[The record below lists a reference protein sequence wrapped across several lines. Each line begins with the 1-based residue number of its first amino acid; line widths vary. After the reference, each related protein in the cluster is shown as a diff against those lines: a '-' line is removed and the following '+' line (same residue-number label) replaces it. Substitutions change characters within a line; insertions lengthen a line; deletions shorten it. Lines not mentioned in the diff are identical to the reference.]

1 MGSISE
7 TKPVLSNR
15 LADLAERAG
24 EAARAYRRGS
34 IESIEAYLSAGALL
48 AEARGECRRGEWG
61 AVLDR
66 AGVESRTARRMMQAW
81 RLARETGADAAA
93 IHDAGGV
100 QAFMATVL
108 ADVDAALHGAADA
121 LEDAAGDTEKTVF
134 KTVIEGAVVPD
145 EARIA
150 RDVEADAA
158 AVKRVLDRAPASSPA
173 RDDTGQI
180 ARSGTDTPAPGV
192 PDDGLTAAQRRRQAK
207 RERGECLDCET
218 ATDGEHVRCARC
230 RARIAAADKRRREDA
245 RLGSVLGVRIR
256 DAARQG
262 RGVRLTAADVAGLV
276 EGERGRFRERLAKV
290 GRSPKERSD

>member
-1 MGSISE
+1 MRSIPD
-7 TKPVLSNR
+7 KRALSNR

-100 QAFMATVL
+100 QAFMAAAL

-121 LEDAAGDTEKTVF
+121 LEDDGGGTEKTVL
-134 KTVIEGAVVPD
+134 KTVIEGAVEPD
-145 EARIA
+145 ETRIK

-173 RDDTGQI
+173 RDDNGEI
-180 ARSGTDTPAPGV
+180 APVSSGPEEPALSPA
-192 PDDGLTAAQRRRQAK
+192 DHRRRLRQAK

-230 RARIAAADKRRREDA
+230 RARIAAAGKRRREDA
-245 RLGSVLGVRIR
+245 RLGAAVGKRIR
-256 DAARQG
+256 DAARKG

-276 EGERGRFRERLAKV
+276 EGERERFRERLAKV
-290 GRSPKERSD
+290 GRSPKER

>member
-1 MGSISE
+1 MRSIPD
-7 TKPVLSNR
+7 KRALSNR

-81 RLARETGADAAA
+81 RLAREAGADAAA

-100 QAFMATVL
+100 QAFMAAAL

-121 LEDAAGDTEKTVF
+121 LEDGAGDTEKTVL
-134 KTVIEGAVVPD
+134 KTVIEGAGVPD
-145 EARIA
+145 ERRVE
-150 RDVEADAA
+150 RDVEA
-158 AVKRVLDRAPASSPA
+158 RGRHPPASSPA
-173 RDDTGQI
+173 RDDTGEI
-180 ARSGTDTPAPGV
+180 APVSSMPEGPALSPA
-192 PDDGLTAAQRRRQAK
+192 DHRRRLRQAK
-207 RERGECLDCET
+207 RERGECLDCT
-218 ATDGEHVRCARC
+218 AATDGAHVRCARC
-230 RARIAAADKRRREDA
+230 RARIARADERRREDA
-245 RLGSVLGVRIR
+245 KLGAVLGVRIR

-290 GRSPKERSD
+290 GRSPKER